1 MPSRILLVED
11 DPDIGRLVVT
21 GLEEIGL
28 DVDKVSRISEFE
40 SAIGQKTYDL
50 CMVDLGLPD
59 GNGLQLVEDL
69 RRRDGCGIIILSGRS
84 AEIDRIIG
92 LEVGADDYITKPFR
106 MREMVARVRSVLRRV
121 NETKRARSQAGGAP
135 PETGEQVEI
144 AFDGYRLLPASR
156 RLVAPDD
163 SEIHLTTA
171 EFNLFSALVQRRG
184 RVLSRDELM
193 NAVKGRDWESYDRA
207 IDGLVSRLRRKVP
220 SPEGREPY
228 IRTVHGIGY
237 TFSG

>member
-1 MPSRILLVED
+1 MTSRILIIED
-11 DPDIGRLVVT
+11 DPDIRRLVAT
-21 GLEEIGL
+21 GLEEIGHEVEL
-28 DVDKVSRISEFE
+28 VSSISGFEAAIADKAF
-40 SAIGQKTYDL
+40 DL

-84 AEIDRIIG
+84 AEIDRIVG

-106 MREMVARVRSVLRRV
+106 IREMVARVRAVLRRV
-121 NETKRARSQAGGAP
+121 NEAKRGRTQPDGGVDETAGQ
-135 PETGEQVEI
+135 EEI
-144 AFDGYRLLPASR
+144 AFDGYRLKPASR
-156 RLVAPDD
+156 RLFAPDGR
-163 SEIHLTTA
+163 EVHLTTA
-171 EFNLFSALVQRRG
+171 EFNLFLALVQRRG

-220 SPEGREPY
+220 PPEGREHY
-228 IRTVHGIGY
+228 IRTVHGVGY
-237 TFSG
+237 TFSA